1 MMDRREQPRRKETVM
16 QTGIS
21 IAKEIRGI
29 YQAGSQHMVGDGFP
43 VRNMIPGAGVEEQ
56 LSPFLLLDYLG
67 PEQFPPAT
75 RQLGVGEHP
84 HRGFETVTLMY
95 HGKVA
100 HRDSTG
106 SGGVI
111 GPGDVQW
118 MTAASGIVH
127 EELHEKEFSEQGG
140 LLEGIQLWV
149 NLPKAFKMSPPRY
162 QTLVSKDIPTVDLG
176 EGAGQ
181 LRVIAG
187 EFRGIKGPAKTFSP
201 VHLYDLRLK
210 AGHRMDLSLP
220 EGFNS
225 SLFVLHGQAVM
236 NGSGTVR
243 EVEIALLG
251 QKGERV
257 TIEAK
262 KDATILVMSGEPI
275 VEPIARYGPFVMNT
289 RDELIQ
295 AAQDY
300 QAGKMGHLS

>member
-1 MMDRREQPRRKETVM
+1 MNHHTMSAVAATKDLV
-16 QTGIS
+16 GV
-21 IAKEIRGI
+21 

-43 VRNMIPGAGVEEQ
+43 VRNMIPGAGVDEQ

-67 PEQFPPAT
+67 PEQFPPT
-75 RQLGVGEHP
+75 NRRLGVGEHP
-84 HRGFETVTLMY
+84 HRGFETVTIMY

-127 EELHEKEFSEQGG
+127 EELHEKEFAEQGG

-149 NLPKAFKMSPPRY
+149 NLPKAFKMSAPRY
-162 QTLVSKDIPTVDLG
+162 QTLVNDDIPTVDLG
-176 EGAGQ
+176 GGAGR

-210 AGHRMDLSLP
+210 AGHHTELSLP

-225 SLFVLHGQAVM
+225 AIFVLHGQVAV
-236 NGSGTVR
+236 NGSQAVK
-243 EVEIALLG
+243 EAEIALFG
-251 QKGERV
+251 QRGERV
-257 TIEAK
+257 SLAATN
-262 KDATILVMSGEPI
+262 DAIILVLSGEPI
-275 VEPIARYGPFVMNT
+275 SEPIARYGPLVMNT
-289 RDELIQ
+289 RDEIIQ
-295 AAQDY
+295 AVEDY
-300 QAGKMGHLS
+300 QAGRMGHLS

>member
-1 MMDRREQPRRKETVM
+1 MRTDMAATKDVI
-16 QTGIS
+16 GV
-21 IAKEIRGI
+21 

-43 VRNMIPGAGVEEQ
+43 VRNMIPGAGVDEQ

-67 PEQFPPAT
+67 PEQFPPT
-75 RQLGVGEHP
+75 HRRLGVGEHP
-84 HRGFETVTLMY
+84 HRGFETVTIMY

-127 EELHEKEFSEQGG
+127 EELHEKEFAERGG

-149 NLPKAFKMSPPRY
+149 NLPKAVKMSPPRY
-162 QTLVSKDIPTVDLG
+162 QTLLSSDIPTVELNG
-176 EGAGQ
+176 GAGS

-187 EFRGIKGPAKTFSP
+187 EFLGTKGPAKTFSP
-201 VHLYDLRLK
+201 VNLYDLRLK
-210 AGHRMDLSLP
+210 AGHRIELSLP

-225 SLFVLHGQAVM
+225 SLFVLHGEVVL
-236 NGSGTVR
+236 NGAEGVR
-243 EVEIALLG
+243 EVEIALLN
-251 QKGERV
+251 QKGERLSV
-257 TIEAK
+257 EAK
-262 KDATILVMSGEPI
+262 QDATILVLSGQPI
-275 VEPIARYGPFVMNT
+275 AEPIARYGPFVMNT